1 MSDAELTNYWDNKA
15 RDFLIG
21 KRIKYARY
29 QTLDEAQDMGWHDRG
44 LVVWLEDGSNFIV
57 QRDDEGNG
65 AGALNIADATG
76 NENILP
82 TLRSVGTRG
91 L

>member
-1 MSDAELTNYWDNKA
+1 MSETELTNYWDNKA

-29 QTLDEAQDMGWHDRG
+29 QTLDEANEFGWHDRG
-44 LVVWLEDGSNFIV
+44 LVVWFEDGSNFIV

-76 NENILP
+76 EENILP
-82 TLRSVGTRG
+82 TLR
-91 L
+91 